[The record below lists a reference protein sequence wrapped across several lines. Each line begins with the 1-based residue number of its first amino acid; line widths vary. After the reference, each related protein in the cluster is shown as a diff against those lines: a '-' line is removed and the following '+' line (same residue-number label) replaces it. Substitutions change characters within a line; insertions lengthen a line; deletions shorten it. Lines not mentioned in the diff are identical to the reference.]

1 MITIKAVIYA
11 RYSSDNQREE
21 SIEDQLRECI
31 AFAERSGFTVLQHYI
46 DRAYSAK
53 TDNRPEFQRMI
64 NDSQKKLFDV
74 VIVWKLDRFARN
86 RYDSARYKN
95 QLKKNGIKVLSATES
110 ISEGSEGI
118 ILESVL
124 EGIAEY
130 YSAELSEK
138 VVRGHTENLIKGKF
152 NGGMIPVGYYID
164 DNQCFR
170 IDAVTAPFVVEIF
183 QRYDRGES
191 KTEIRDW
198 LNKNHIKNS
207 KGTDMTY
214 SSVSSI
220 LKNRKYIGEY
230 SFHGHIN
237 YEAIPPIIEKDL
249 FERVQM
255 RHERNKKAP
264 AHFKAEEEYI
274 LSSKLVCGHCGT
286 YMCGESGTGR
296 GKIKYHYYKCMA
308 VKKKKNN
315 CKKKTV
321 RKEWI
326 EDIVIREIT
335 KIIFDDNTIE
345 SIISMVM
352 KIQEEDNKEIPVYEK
367 QLESVKKSLDNLLNA
382 IQMGIFTESTKQRLE
397 ELEQQKK
404 NLEQQITELSF
415 KKPMLKP
422 EYIRNWL
429 YRLRTLNPEKLEH
442 RRVLVDTFVNK
453 IFLYDDK
460 IIFTFNYKSD
470 TKEVTLKEIEV
481 SDIFLGREPVK
492 KRRYTNVYLLF
503 FVL

>member
-1 MITIKAVIYA
+1 MKLEYRQHSDYLIPNICLSLLTRIGRYGELRHRYLRKYKEPLFTALMIQGKLNSHLKEIDKVANDTYIRIFQQLKLQCGITEKLKE
-11 RYSSDNQREE
+11 DNQLLWVR
-21 SIEDQLRECI
+21 
-31 AFAERSGFTVLQHYI
+31 
-46 DRAYSAK
+46 K
-53 TDNRPEFQRMI
+53 M
-64 NDSQKKLFDV
+64 
-74 VIVWKLDRFARN
+74 
-86 RYDSARYKN
+86 N
-95 QLKKNGIKVLSATES
+95 QIHKVLSATET

-124 EGIAEY
+124 GGIAEY

-138 VVRGHTENLIKGKF
+138 VIRGHTETLIKGKF
-152 NGGMIPVGYYID
+152 NGGMVPVGYYID
-164 DNQCFR
+164 DNQYFQ
-170 IDAVTAPFVVEIF
+170 IDTVTAPFVVEMF

-207 KGTDMTY
+207 KGTEMTY

-230 SFHGHIN
+230 SFHNHIN
-237 YEAIPPIIEKDL
+237 YDAIPPIIDKEL

-264 AHFKAEEEYI
+264 AHFKADEEYI

-296 GKIKYHYYKCMA
+296 GGIKYHYYKCMA

-321 RKEWI
+321 KKEWI

-335 KIIFDDNTIE
+335 KIIFDDATIE

-352 KIQEEDNKEIPVYEK
+352 KIQEEDNKEIPMYEK
-367 QLESVKKSLDNLLNA
+367 QLETVKRSIENMLNA
-382 IQMGIFTESTKQRLE
+382 IQMGVFTESTKQRLE
-397 ELEQQKK
+397 ELEHQKK
-404 NLEQQITELSF
+404 I
-415 KKPMLKP
+415 LKS
-422 EYIRNWL
+422 
-429 YRLRTLNPEKLEH
+429 RLQK
-442 RRVLVDTFVNK
+442 
-453 IFLYDDK
+453 
-460 IIFTFNYKSD
+460 
-470 TKEVTLKEIEV
+470 
-481 SDIFLGREPVK
+481 
-492 KRRYTNVYLLF
+492 
-503 FVL
+503 